1 MDIDEP
7 HTYTPPKH
15 YFQTSSFDDIE
26 QDNDDDAI
34 ARNPLDRG
42 PYFDISAS
50 RNVTALVGNTAYLN
64 CRVSWIRHRDLHLLT
79 VGKAT
84 YTSDQRYQSVHNPQL
99 DDWSLKSAQEVV
111 LYPQQRDSGVYE
123 CQISTTPPVGY
134 SMTLSV
140 VGKYGACIHDRY
152 ITEGWSTGKE
162 RRRSQLRTTSREL
175 IAYALPLSQRF
186 ALKNVT
192 AGCPSRSLKQ
202 FILHFSGIHLPVGAR
217 YPEATPVTI
226 DASNGEQPLTTIIGG
241 PDLYIDMGSTVNL
254 TCIVQH
260 LPEPPPVIQW
270 THNGEAQMN
279 HEAIRKLET
288 LCCLGSDINYD
299 SARGG
304 VSVITEKGDITTS
317 YLLIQRARSGDSGK
331 YTCLPSTANPT
342 TVHVHVLN
350 GEHPAA
356 IQRGRQTRSNCALLT
371 MLFLLLMAISGGPV
385 RPGVR

>member
-1 MDIDEP
+1 MTAFFVIKDYEASGLQPAASMKQLAVVMIILNINYGRLHCSYTMDIDEP

-26 QDNDDDAI
+26 QEDDDAI

-64 CRVSWIRHRDLHLLT
+64 CRVRNLGNRTVSWIRHRDLHLLT

-99 DDWSLKSAQEVV
+99 DDWSLKV

-140 VGKYGACIHDRY
+140 V
-152 ITEGWSTGKE
+152 E
-162 RRRSQLRTTSREL
+162 
-175 IAYALPLSQRF
+175 
-186 ALKNVT
+186 
-192 AGCPSRSLKQ
+192 
-202 FILHFSGIHLPVGAR
+202 
-217 YPEATPVTI
+217 
-226 DASNGEQPLTTIIGG
+226 PLTTIIGG

-270 THNGEAQMN
+270 THNGE
-279 HEAIRKLET
+279 
-288 LCCLGSDINYD
+288 DINYD

-371 MLFLLLMAISGGPV
+371 MLFLLLMAISGGP